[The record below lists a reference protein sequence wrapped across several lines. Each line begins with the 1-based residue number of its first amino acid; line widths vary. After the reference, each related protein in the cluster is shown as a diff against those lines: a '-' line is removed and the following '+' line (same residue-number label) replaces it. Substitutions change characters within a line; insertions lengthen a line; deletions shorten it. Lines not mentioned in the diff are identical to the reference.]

1 VQHRPKTNR
10 LMSDQFISVLPT
22 SSPPSSVL
30 LSLFNPTFVQQFS
43 QILQSYL
50 SVSYRSKE
58 NGIFSDYWITIEKV

>member
-10 LMSDQFISVLPT
+10 LMSGQFISVLPT

-43 QILQSYL
+43 QTLQYNHL
-50 SVSYRSKE
+50 LLNLTFRSAHQLFLE
-58 NGIFSDYWITIEKV
+58 LEIS